1 MFTRRGL
8 LAAILAGV
16 TLRLWVMTSHLG
28 TLSADEAYTGLQ
40 ARAILDGRWPV
51 VIDGMTYTAVFE
63 SYLFAPFVAVFG
75 LHVVPLKWLSTAGWA
90 AAALLVAA
98 IAQRLSPSRSAR
110 VVPGLAAGM
119 VWLAP
124 GTMLVL
130 STRAYVGYS
139 AGIAAVCAACWATL
153 RLVEGRNA
161 VTAARSAVVG
171 ALGGLAVYCHPMYAT
186 VVLPMLAVPAW
197 CYRRLLRQWWLPA
210 GGAALATNIPFL
222 VWNAVNDWPSLD
234 QPADATESVPPRL
247 IRFATGLV
255 PRVMGLRTGD
265 GTWVHGH
272 LPGMV
277 VYGALLALAV
287 WGAVSALRRHRVTGA
302 VLVAPLVVAW
312 PAMSLL
318 SNLSFVADGRYGII
332 TFPFLV
338 VAMALGVGDLTSL
351 WRSQWVLPVVLAVW
365 VGVFSVPWAS
375 REVGRELGDPNAHVQ
390 RVIDVLEA
398 EGFDRV
404 MGTYWWVL
412 PVDLI
417 SDGRILTGT
426 SGAPD
431 VVLLP
436 RTQTLVEAT
445 PDERLAYVFAHDAYA
460 PELLRLPEDRYE
472 KRRVGGAIVLLPR
485 S

>member
-1 MFTRRGL
+1 VFTRRGL
-8 LAAILAGV
+8 LAAAVAGV
-16 TLRLWVMTSHLG
+16 ALRLWVMTSGLG

-90 AAALLVAA
+90 GAAVLLALVAR
-98 IAQRLSPSRSAR
+98 RLSPDRSAR
-110 VVPGLAAGM
+110 VAAVLAAGM
-119 VWLAP
+119 IWLAP
-124 GTMLVL
+124 GAILVL

-139 AGIAAVCAACWATL
+139 TGIAAVCATWWATL
-153 RLVEGRNA
+153 RLVENRHA
-161 VTAARSAVVG
+161 VTASRSAAVG

-197 CYRRLLRQWWLPA
+197 YHRRLLRRWWLPA
-210 GGAALATNIPFL
+210 GAAALAANLPFL
-222 VWNAVNDWPSLD
+222 VWNATNGWPSLD
-234 QPADATESVPPRL
+234 QPADATESAAPRL
-247 IRFATGLV
+247 VRFATGLV
-255 PRVMGLRTGD
+255 PRALGLRTGD

-272 LPGMV
+272 LPGV
-277 VYGALLALAV
+277 VLYGALLALAL
-287 WGAVSALRRHRVTGA
+287 WGAITAVRRHRVTGS
-302 VLVAPLVVAW
+302 VLAAPLVVAW

-338 VAMALGVGDLTSL
+338 VAMALGVGELVSRWRTERVLTAAL
-351 WRSQWVLPVVLAVW
+351 VVWIGL
-365 VGVFSVPWAS
+365 FTVPWVS
-375 REVGRELGDPNAHVQ
+375 REAGRELGDPNDHVQ
-390 RVIDVLEA
+390 RVIDVLDA

-404 MGTYWWVL
+404 LGTYWWVL
-412 PVDLI
+412 PVYLI
-417 SDGRILTGT
+417 SGGRILTGT
-426 SGAPD
+426 LGAPD

-436 RTQTLVEAT
+436 RTQTRVDAT
-445 PDERLAYVFAHDAYA
+445 PDDRLAYVFAPDAYA
-460 PELLRLPEDRYE
+460 PELLRLPEDRYD
-472 KRRVGGAIVLLPR
+472 KRRVAGAVVLFPR